1 MTKIKYVGK
10 TPHMVAGKFMYT
22 GDVRDVNPKIA
33 AEFVGDAD
41 FVVTPSPL
49 PPSASPLPPNSESAN
64 LGEEKEEV
72 TPEPVYESGPDIPF
86 EIVEPVRKVSKRG
99 KKK

>member
-10 TPHMVAGKFMYT
+10 APRMVAGKFMYT
-22 GDVRDVNPKIA
+22 GDVRDANPKIA

-41 FVVTPSPL
+41 FVVDMPAPSPL
-49 PPSASPLPPNSESAN
+49 PALPQMEEHN
-64 LGEEKEEV
+64 LEEEVQAV
-72 TPEPVYESGPDIPF
+72 TPEPVYESVPDLPF
-86 EIVEPVRKVSKRG
+86 EIVEEPVKKVSKRG